1 VEDVAQSSQV
11 FENPATPRFVFPP
24 LSTSSPNPLFTAA
37 GFSTMVKGMMSPT
50 SLEGSL
56 RSEEPSSAPVSNGVG
71 FVELQIQATSTR

>member
-1 VEDVAQSSQV
+1 
-11 FENPATPRFVFPP
+11 
-24 LSTSSPNPLFTAA
+24 
-37 GFSTMVKGMMSPT
+37 MVKGMMSPT